1 MTISCFTSKPLCM
14 PVACSPVRQ
23 KVYLLR
29 NWDCRVWPRSL
40 VRKAADASRTENARV
55 LIPTLNVVL
64 ARHACSC
71 SGTWLAHEKIAL
83 VAHPITERI
92 RRPGRRL
99 HAAIQVSVTPPRPR
113 LCSGV
118 HLLRFSDR
126 TADLRDCDGVP
137 FGTLLLNLKLQKH
150 VGRRPACTIFLDV
163 RHGFHEA
170 IHGIRA
176 APGLSWGAGGRRAH
190 EMGACALLHMG
201 LCRTA
206 SAYVF

>member
-1 MTISCFTSKPLCM
+1 M
-14 PVACSPVRQ
+14 
-23 KVYLLR
+23 LR
-29 NWDCRVWPRSL
+29 GLRMHAL
-40 VRKAADASRTENARV
+40 F

-99 HAAIQVSVTPPRPR
+99 HVQPSRWGTSVTRPRPR

-137 FGTLLLNLKLQKH
+137 FGTLLLKLQKH

-176 APGLSWGAGGRRAH
+176 APGLSWGGGVRTKWVH
-190 EMGACALLHMG
+190 VHFCIWGCVGQPALMYSRL
-201 LCRTA
+201 
-206 SAYVF
+206 